1 MMRNLCR
8 LALGFVLI
16 GLLGCNKSQTPATA
30 VAKKIPE
37 VKVSIPVAKDVIDY
51 EDFTGR
57 MEACKSVEIRARVT
71 GYLKSLHFQDGDE
84 VKKDQLLF
92 EIDQRPFKAA
102 LAQAEANLRLADAHL
117 KRLDADFRR
126 SQELFKSK
134 TISREDFDKT
144 SGDRDEAAEAVGV
157 AKASRDTAEINLD
170 YTQVRAPLAGRISR
184 RMIDPGNLVKA
195 DDTLLTRINSLD
207 SMYVNFDIN
216 ERSFIRLRRLMKE
229 GQIAS
234 VQENRAKVRLRLAD
248 EPEYLDPKGRPI
260 HEGTIDF
267 EDNQLDAGTGT
278 YRVRAEV
285 PNRDR
290 FFSPGLFVR
299 VRLPIGKP
307 HPALLIS
314 EQALGTDQ
322 DQKFVFKLDDQN
334 KTLVQPVEVGR
345 KHDGLVEIK
354 GEGLKATDRIIVN
367 GLQRIRK
374 GDEVVAKEV
383 PMPVAAPIPIRGS
396 STANADKKPGKGN

>member
-1 MMRNLCR
+1 MMRNLGR
-8 LALGFVLI
+8 FALGFAI
-16 GLLGCNKSQTPATA
+16 AGLLGCNKSQTPATA
-30 VAKKIPE
+30 AKKVPE

-71 GYLKSLHFQDGDE
+71 GYLKSLHFQDGED

-92 EIDQRPFKAA
+92 EIDPRPFKAA

-117 KRLDADFRR
+117 KRLNADFRR
-126 SQELFKSK
+126 AEDLFKSK

-184 RMIDPGNLVKA
+184 RMIDPGSLVKA
-195 DDTLLTRINSLD
+195 DDTLLTRINFLD

-248 EPEYLDPKGRPI
+248 EPEYVDPKGRPI

-285 PNRDR
+285 PNQDR

-322 DQKFVFKLDDQN
+322 DQKFVFNSTIRTRLWFKPSKLAVSMTAWWRSKE
-334 KTLVQPVEVGR
+334 KT
-345 KHDGLVEIK
+345 
-354 GEGLKATDRIIVN
+354 
-367 GLQRIRK
+367 
-374 GDEVVAKEV
+374 
-383 PMPVAAPIPIRGS
+383 
-396 STANADKKPGKGN
+396 

>member
-1 MMRNLCR
+1 MMRNLCG
-8 LALGFVLI
+8 LVLGFVSVC
-16 GLLGCNKSQTPATA
+16 LLGCNKGQVPATQ
-30 VAKKIPE
+30 VKKLPE
-37 VKVSIPVAKDVIDY
+37 VKASIPVAKDVIDY

-57 MEACKSVEIRARVT
+57 MEACKSVEIRGRVT
-71 GYLKSLHFQDGDE
+71 GYLKSLHFQDGEE
-84 VKKDQLLF
+84 VKQDQLLF
-92 EIDQRPFKAA
+92 EIDPRPFKAA
-102 LAQAEANLRLADAHL
+102 LAQAQANLRLADAHL

-126 SQELFKSK
+126 SQDLFKSK

-157 AKASRDTAEINLD
+157 AKANRDTAEINLD
-170 YTQVRAPLAGRISR
+170 YTQVKAPVAGRISR

-195 DDTLLTRINSLD
+195 DDTLLTRINCLD

-216 ERSFIRLRRLMKE
+216 ERSFIRLRRLVKDGE
-229 GQIAS
+229 IS

-248 EPEYLDPKGRPI
+248 ESEYLDAKGKPV
-260 HEGTIDF
+260 HEGIIDF
-267 EDNQLDAGTGT
+267 EDNQLDSGTGT

-285 PNRDR
+285 PNQDR

-307 HPALLIS
+307 HPAFLIS

-334 KTLVQPVEVGR
+334 KTVVQAVEVGR
-345 KHDGLVEIK
+345 KHDGLIEIK

-367 GLQRIRK
+367 GLQRVRK
-374 GDEVVAKEV
+374 GDEVMPKEV
-383 PMPVAAPIPIRGS
+383 PMPVAALIPVRGGS
-396 STANADKKPGKGN
+396 LNSGDKKPGKDN

>member
-1 MMRNLCR
+1 
-8 LALGFVLI
+8 
-16 GLLGCNKSQTPATA
+16 
-30 VAKKIPE
+30 
-37 VKVSIPVAKDVIDY
+37 
-51 EDFTGR
+51 
-57 MEACKSVEIRARVT
+57 
-71 GYLKSLHFQDGDE
+71 LHFQDGEE
-84 VKKDQLLF
+84 VKQDQLLF
-92 EIDQRPFKAA
+92 EIDPRPFKAA
-102 LAQAEANLRLADAHL
+102 LAQAQANLRLADAHL

-126 SQELFKSK
+126 SQDLFKSK

-157 AKASRDTAEINLD
+157 AKANRDTAEINLD
-170 YTQVRAPLAGRISR
+170 YTQVKAPVAGRISR

-195 DDTLLTRINSLD
+195 DDTLLTRINCLD

-216 ERSFIRLRRLMKE
+216 ERSFIRLRRLVKDGE
-229 GQIAS
+229 IS

-248 EPEYLDPKGRPI
+248 ESEYLDAKGKPV
-260 HEGTIDF
+260 HEGIIDF
-267 EDNQLDAGTGT
+267 EDNQLDSGTGT

-285 PNRDR
+285 PNQDR

-307 HPALLIS
+307 HPAFLIS

-334 KTLVQPVEVGR
+334 KTVVQAVEVGR
-345 KHDGLVEIK
+345 KHDGLIEIK

-367 GLQRIRK
+367 GLQRVRK
-374 GDEVVAKEV
+374 GDEVMPKEV
-383 PMPVAAPIPIRGS
+383 PMPVAALIPVRGGS
-396 STANADKKPGKGN
+396 LNSGDKKPGKDN